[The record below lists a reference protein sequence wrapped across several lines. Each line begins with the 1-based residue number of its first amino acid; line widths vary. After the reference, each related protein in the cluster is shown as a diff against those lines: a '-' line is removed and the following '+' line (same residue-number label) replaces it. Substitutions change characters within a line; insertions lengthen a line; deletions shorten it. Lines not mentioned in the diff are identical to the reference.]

1 MGFNSAFKG
10 LNKEKRD
17 WKGMSHVLERDYMEE
32 LGVDGMIKE
41 MDLQEIKSEDTG
53 WIYLA

>member
-1 MGFNSAFKG
+1 
-10 LNKEKRD
+10 
-17 WKGMSHVLERDYMEE
+17 MSHVLERDYMEE